1 VTEADVVAAV
11 LLTGGTAYAVFG
23 GADFGVGF
31 WDLVA
36 GGAERG
42 KGPRAL
48 IDHAI
53 APVWEANHVWLIFC
67 LVVLWTG
74 FPDAFA
80 AIMLTLYVPLLAA
93 AVGIVLRG
101 SGFAFRK
108 VIVRL
113 SGQRLFGALFA
124 LASVLTPFFMGT
136 VVGAVAS
143 SRVPK
148 DGSGDRFSSWTGL
161 TPIVTGLLFVAA
173 CAYLASVFLVWDAR
187 RVGKDDLAHY
197 FGRRAL
203 GAAVVTGGLALAG
216 LIALHRDARFVYDGL
231 VHEGLPFVIVSA
243 LAGAAALALL
253 VRGAARGARA
263 LAVLAVAAVVWGGG
277 VAQYPYLLPTSLKV
291 SQAAAP
297 DDTLTALLVVA
308 GVAAAIVAPALA
320 LLYSLQQ
327 RSLLD
332 E

>member
-1 VTEADVVAAV
+1 VSDVVAAV
-11 LLTGGTAYAVFG
+11 LLLGGTFYAVFG

-42 KGPRAL
+42 ERPRAL

-80 AIMLTLYVPLLAA
+80 AVMSTLYVPLLAA

-108 VIVRL
+108 MIDRL
-113 SGQRLFGALFA
+113 AGRRLFGAVFA
-124 LASVLTPFFMGT
+124 FSSVLTPFFMGT
-136 VVGAVAS
+136 VIGAVAS
-143 SRVPK
+143 GRVPAQ
-148 DGSGDRFSSWTGL
+148 GVGNRWSSWTGL
-161 TPIVTGLLFVAA
+161 TSIVIGVLFVAA
-173 CAYLASVFLVWDAR
+173 CAYLSAVFLVWEAR
-187 RVGKDDLAHY
+187 RSGDAKLARY
-197 FGRRAL
+197 FRHRAV
-203 GAAVVTGGLALAG
+203 AAAATTGVLAALALVV
-216 LIALHRDARFVYDGL
+216 LHEDARFVYEGL
-231 VHEGLPFVIVSA
+231 TDEGLPLVILSG
-243 LAGAAALALL
+243 LAGAGALALL
-253 VRGAARGARA
+253 VRGAQRGARI
-263 LAVLAVAAVVWGGG
+263 LAVVAVAAIIWGWGI
-277 VAQYPYLLPTSLKV
+277 AQYPYLLPTSLTV
-291 SQAAAP
+291 SQAAAA
-297 DDTLTALLVVA
+297 DDTLTALLVVF
-308 GVAAAIVAPALA
+308 GVAALIVVPALG